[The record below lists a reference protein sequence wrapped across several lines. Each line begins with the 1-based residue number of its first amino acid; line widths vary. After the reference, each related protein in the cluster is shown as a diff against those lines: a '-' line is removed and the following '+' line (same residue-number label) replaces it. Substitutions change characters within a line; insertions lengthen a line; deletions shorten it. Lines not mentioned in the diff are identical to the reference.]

1 MRYAVCTHQ
10 RLHGAVESMPM
21 VPPELG
27 VGALEG
33 RVTVRLRLLDTVMAL
48 LANALHLQAAIRC
61 ARGIASRR
69 GAFVS
74 SKE

>member
-1 MRYAVCTHQ
+1 
-10 RLHGAVESMPM
+10 M

-33 RVTVRLRLLDTVMAL
+33 RVTVRLRLLDTVIAL
-48 LANALHLQAAIRC
+48 LANALHLQAANRC
-61 ARGIASRR
+61 ARGMASRR